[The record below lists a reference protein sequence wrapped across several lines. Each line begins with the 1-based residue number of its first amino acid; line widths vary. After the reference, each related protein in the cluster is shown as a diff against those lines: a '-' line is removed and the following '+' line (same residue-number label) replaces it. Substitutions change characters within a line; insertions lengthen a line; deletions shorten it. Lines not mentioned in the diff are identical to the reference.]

1 MLSSVGSWELAII
14 ADENH
19 SEVTQ
24 ADMQFILHLVMFF
37 VFFKCLVMFA
47 DFLPHS
53 MTLSWEL

>member
-37 VFFKCLVMFA
+37 FFFKCLVMFA

-53 MTLSWEL
+53 MTLS